1 MKRKTKAKQDGD
13 PTEREPSRRPAAT
26 RPPRAAS
33 GGATSSSARWAEPRR
48 SCRRSGSIHRCDTR
62 ATSQGGRADV
72 IVVGAGLAG
81 LSAAYEIERAGR
93 SAIVLEARD
102 RVGGRTLNHSLGGGK
117 VTEVGGTF
125 IGPTQDRIA
134 ALATELGIGT
144 FLSYDIGESVSLV
157 EGRRGTYTSGDP
169 ATFLA
174 SPGGA
179 DVVKAIG
186 LLDTMAKNVP
196 VATPWT
202 APEAIDW
209 DSQTADTWKRAEL
222 RRRPKDGPRS
232 TSSPSRSSAPSRATS
247 RCSTSRGTSRRRGT
261 RPLPAL
267 SCGSSARPAARRRA
281 ASSVARSSSRSRW
294 RGGSGAP
301 SSSARRSGASSRRPA
316 ASSSSPTRAATAG
329 STSSSRCRRRSRA

>member
-1 MKRKTKAKQDGD
+1 M
-13 PTEREPSRRPAAT
+13 
-26 RPPRAAS
+26 PPLRVFI
-33 GGATSSSARWAEPRR
+33 GAIR
-48 SCRRSGSIHRCDTR
+48 SDV
-62 ATSQGGRADV
+62 QGGRADV
-72 IVVGAGLAG
+72 IVVGAGLA
-81 LSAAYEIERAGR
+81 AERRFEIERAGR

-209 DSQTADTWKRAEL
+209 DSQTADTWKRLSFDTSEGRTAIDVLAKQILGAEPRDVSLLYLTWYVAQAGNETTPGSLL
-222 RRRPKDGPRS
+222 RLIS
-232 TSSPSRSSAPSRATS
+232 TTGGA
-247 RCSTSRGTSRRRGT
+247 
-261 RPLPAL
+261 
-267 SCGSSARPAARRRA
+267 RRA

-294 RGGSGAP
+294 RGARARGQAP
-301 SSSARRSGASSRRPA
+301 LAGPPHRPGSRRGDGRDRPGQLSWATGGGRHAAGPRGLDRLRAGAAA
-316 ASSSSPTRAATAG
+316 ASLSAHAALPLG
-329 STSSSRCRRRSRA
+329 LVREGRGDL